1 MAGKF
6 ASRMAQFFKFGE
18 VSPLMEQML
27 LAQTLSAPILFLQK
41 KYAEEELYR
50 MDQAMREEA
59 EEGAREERTEAVSEG
74 PEVKGGEHKETAA
87 THFTLLYY
95 NPELKKTE
103 VIQED
108 VSLKYSDYSGP
119 EQQAVEESVSQKS
132 TYPVYSLVT
141 SPLMRTKVNPYI
153 LEAVLSRIEVVSP
166 SPFGGGA
173 PVPLASQEAKAAM
186 QEIADDGSAAEIVAV
201 EAIRELAD
209 RKAAVEKELD
219 REIIALEEA
228 VQALQETDKPE
239 KKIMEKLPPLSR
251 ARFQALMRSRK
262 KVERTLLADLLLLD
276 AEFLVTFRK
285 NLAKTGLRKLAD
297 ILKKFRKMP
306 AKKKK

>member
-6 ASRMAQFFKFGE
+6 ASRMAQFFKFGQ

-50 MDQAMREEA
+50 MGQAMREEA
-59 EEGAREERTEAVSEG
+59 EEGAREERTQAVTEG

-108 VSLKYSDYSGP
+108 ITLKYSDYSSP
-119 EQQAVEESVSQKS
+119 EQKAVEESVSQKS
-132 TYPVYSLVT
+132 TFPVYSMVT

-173 PVPLASQEAKAAM
+173 PASLTSPEERAAM
-186 QEIADDGSAAEIVAV
+186 QEIVDDGTAAEVVAV
-201 EAIRELAD
+201 EAIREVAD
-209 RKAAVEKELD
+209 RKAVVEEELD
-219 REIIALEEA
+219 KEIIALEEA
-228 VQALQETDKPE
+228 VQALQETDTPE
-239 KKIMEKLPPLSR
+239 KKIVEKLPPLSR
-251 ARFQALMRSRK
+251 ARFLALLRKRK

-285 NLAKTGLRKLAD
+285 TLAKTGLRKLAEV
-297 ILKKFRKMP
+297 LKKFKKMS

>member
-1 MAGKF
+1 M
-6 ASRMAQFFKFGE
+6 
-18 VSPLMEQML
+18 
-27 LAQTLSAPILFLQK
+27 
-41 KYAEEELYR
+41 
-50 MDQAMREEA
+50 
-59 EEGAREERTEAVSEG
+59 
-74 PEVKGGEHKETAA
+74 
-87 THFTLLYY
+87 
-95 NPELKKTE
+95 
-103 VIQED
+103 IQED
-108 VSLKYSDYSGP
+108 VSLKYSDYSSP
-119 EQQAVEESVSQKS
+119 EQKAVEESVSQKS

-173 PVPLASQEAKAAM
+173 PMSLASPEEKAAM
-186 QEIADDGSAAEIVAV
+186 REIADDGTAAEIVAV

-219 REIIALEEA
+219 REIVALEEA
-228 VQALQETDKPE
+228 VQALQETDAPE

-251 ARFQALMRSRK
+251 ARFQALLRSKK
-262 KVERTLLADLLLLD
+262 KVERTLLVDLLLLD

-285 NLAKTGLRKLAD
+285 SLAKAGLRKLAD